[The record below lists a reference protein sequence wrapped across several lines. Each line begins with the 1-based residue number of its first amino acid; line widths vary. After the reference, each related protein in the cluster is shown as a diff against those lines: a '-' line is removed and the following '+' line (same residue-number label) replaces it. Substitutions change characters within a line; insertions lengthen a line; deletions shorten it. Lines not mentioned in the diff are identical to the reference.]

1 MLISTPE
8 QDELRSVV
16 RRLLDTH
23 SSEQHVRSFLD
34 QSSGF
39 DVTSWKLMADQ
50 IGVQALA
57 IPEEYG
63 GAGFGFAELAIVLEE
78 SGRALLCAPL
88 LSTCVLATYALLLAE
103 DSDAAAEHLPGIAAG
118 DTIATLAATEGG
130 AAASEEDVRAR
141 AELHDGS
148 YRVTGVKSYVLD
160 GADADLLIVA
170 ARTDRGVSLFTVD
183 AHAEGV
189 TTEPLST
196 LDRTRNLATIT
207 LDSAPASLLGTNGHG
222 WTIVTEVLEVG
233 AAALAAEQVGG
244 AARVLE
250 STVEYA
256 KMRQQFGRPIGSFQA
271 IKHQLADML
280 VELESAR
287 SAAYYAT
294 GAVQAGSDDR
304 SLASSIAKTYCSDA
318 YYHIAAQSI
327 QIHGGIGFTWEHPAH
342 LYFKRA
348 RGSQTL
354 LGSPGLHRNRIADLV
369 GL

>member
-1 MLISTPE
+1 MLTSTPE

-34 QSSGF
+34 RTSGF
-39 DVTSWKLMADQ
+39 DVTSWKLMAEQ
-50 IGVQALA
+50 VGVQALA

-78 SGRALLCAPL
+78 SGRSLLCAPL
-88 LSTCVLATYALLLAE
+88 LSTCVLATYALLRA
-103 DSDAAAEHLPGIAAG
+103 DDPDAAARHLPGIAVG
-118 DTIATLAATEGG
+118 DTIATLAVTEGTTT
-130 AAASEEDVRAR
+130 ASEENIRAR
-141 AELHDGS
+141 ADLHNGS
-148 YRVTGVKSYVLD
+148 YRITGVKSYVLD

-170 ARTDRGVSLFTVD
+170 ARTEHGVSLFTVD
-183 AHAEGV
+183 AHTDEV
-189 TTEPLST
+189 TTEPLSP
-196 LDRTRNLATIT
+196 LDRTRNLATVA
-207 LDSAPASLLGTNGHG
+207 LDGAPATLLGADGDG
-222 WTIVTEVLEVG
+222 WRHVTDVLDIG

-244 AARVLE
+244 AAQVLE

-256 KMRQQFGRPIGSFQA
+256 KMRRQFGRPIGSFQA

-280 VELESAR
+280 VQLESAR
-287 SAAYYAT
+287 SAAYYACDSVD
-294 GAVQAGSDDR
+294 ADADDR
-304 SLASSIAKTYCSDA
+304 ALASSIAKTYCSDA
-318 YYHIAAQSI
+318 YYDIAARSI

-354 LGSPGLHRNRIADLV
+354 LGSPGVHRQRIAELV

>member
-1 MLISTPE
+1 MLTSTPE

-16 RRLLDTH
+16 RRLFDTH
-23 SSEQHVRSFLD
+23 SSEEHVRSFLD
-34 QSSGF
+34 QTSGF
-39 DVTSWKLMADQ
+39 DVTSWKLMAEQ
-50 IGVQALA
+50 VGVQALA

-78 SGRALLCAPL
+78 SGRSLLCAPL

-103 DSDAAAEHLPGIAAG
+103 DPETASRYLPGIAAG
-118 DTIATLAATEGG
+118 ETIATLAVTEGNET
-130 AAASEEDVRAR
+130 ASEENVHVR
-141 AELHDGS
+141 AELHEGS
-148 YRVTGVKSYVLD
+148 YRITGVKSYVLD

-170 ARTDRGVSLFTVD
+170 ARTERGLSLFTVD
-183 AHAEGV
+183 AHTEGV

-196 LDRTRNLATIT
+196 LDRTRNLATVT
-207 LDSAPASLLGTNGHG
+207 LNGAPASLLGEDGRG
-222 WTIVTEVLEVG
+222 WDIVAEVLDIG

-244 AARVLE
+244 AAHVLE

-256 KMRQQFGRPIGSFQA
+256 KMRRQFGRPIGSFQA

-287 SAAYYAT
+287 SAAYYAC
-294 GAVQAGSDDR
+294 GAVGANSEDR
-304 SLASSIAKTYCSDA
+304 ALASSIAKTYCSDA

-354 LGSPGLHRNRIADLV
+354 LGSPGVHRRRIAELV